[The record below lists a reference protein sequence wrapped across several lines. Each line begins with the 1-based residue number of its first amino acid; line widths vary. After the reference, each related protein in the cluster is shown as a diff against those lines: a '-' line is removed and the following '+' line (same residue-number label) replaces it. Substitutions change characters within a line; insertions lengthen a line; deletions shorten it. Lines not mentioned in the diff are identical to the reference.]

1 MTKKRK
7 MFSKLDLIIG
17 AATLLLAIDSF
28 VMPKFTDKNL
38 YETAGIKIEQNTKST
53 IDYAEFGAIYA
64 GCVYLS
70 TKYIIKKRS
79 S

>member
-7 MFSKLDLIIG
+7 MFSKLDWIIG
-17 AATLLLAIDSF
+17 AATLLLAVDSF
-28 VMPKFTDKNL
+28 VMPKFTDENL
-38 YETAGIKIEQNTKST
+38 YETAGIKIKQNTKST

-70 TKYIIKKRS
+70 TKALVKSRR
-79 S
+79 